1 VRYFPWNKEDAMGYA
16 TELDRCFIESLE
28 YCK

>member
-1 VRYFPWNKEDAMGYA
+1 MISSLKQDAMGYA